1 MLPRVKI
8 PTLIR
13 LIAVL
18 LTGCLAPQTL
28 ADATSEPA
36 TAESQAQDY
45 QAAYSLVV
53 QMVDAWNA
61 HDLDAYLSVFW
72 NSPDLVVICEGEQ
85 VKGWAELSAV
95 YHRGYPD
102 LTQMGSDIP
111 QRIQVQMVAP
121 GIALVVDWWTAV
133 LSTRKI
139 SGSSTFVV
147 RNLPEGW
154 RIVAG
159 HTTIQSP

>member
-8 PTLIR
+8 PSLIR
-13 LIAVL
+13 LVAVL

-28 ADATSEPA
+28 ADATPEAA

-53 QMVDAWNA
+53 QMDDAWNA
-61 HDLDAYLSVFW
+61 HDLEGYLKVFW

-85 VKGWAELSAV
+85 VKGWAELSAA
-95 YHRGYPD
+95 YHRGFPD
-102 LTQMGSDIP
+102 LNQMGSEIP
-111 QRIQVQMVAP
+111 NRIQVQMVAP
-121 GIALVVDWWTAV
+121 GIALVVDWWTV
-133 LSTRKI
+133 IFPTRQVT
-139 SGSSTFVV
+139 GSSTFVV

-154 RIVAG
+154 RVVAG
-159 HTTIQSP
+159 HTTVSTP